1 MSASSAASRAT
12 GRSAPHPPSSF
23 CLAAGMLD
31 KEKTGP
37 ASVLKALPGAQ
48 VHFIWANGQG
58 ALLAGVEKTRPS
70 YERLLQLLRSVPGS
84 KASRS
89 WVDRV
94 NPFNR
99 VCHL

>member
-1 MSASSAASRAT
+1 M
-12 GRSAPHPPSSF
+12 
-23 CLAAGMLD
+23 
-31 KEKTGP
+31 
-37 ASVLKALPGAQ
+37 
-48 VHFIWANGQG
+48 HFIWANGQG

-70 YERLLQLLRSVPGS
+70 YERLLELLRSVPGS

-99 VCHL
+99 VCT

>member
-1 MSASSAASRAT
+1 ME
-12 GRSAPHPPSSF
+12 
-23 CLAAGMLD
+23 CQ
-31 KEKTGP
+31 
-37 ASVLKALPGAQ
+37 SVACAQ

-58 ALLAGVEKTRPS
+58 ALLAGVERVRPG

-94 NPFNR
+94 NPFTR
-99 VCHL
+99 VRACIFLSFWK

>member
-1 MSASSAASRAT
+1 MWV
-12 GRSAPHPPSSF
+12 
-23 CLAAGMLD
+23 CLR
-31 KEKTGP
+31 
-37 ASVLKALPGAQ
+37 AQ

-58 ALLAGVEKTRPS
+58 ALLAGVEKMRPS
-70 YERLLQLLRSVPGS
+70 YQRLLELLRSVPGS

-99 VCHL
+99 VCTSKFK